1 MGPEV
6 DRGEAEG
13 VRWLAEL
20 TRKSKAGVTAQLAG
34 KEGRGN
40 GVPAAR
46 GLAGLRGQ
54 RRPRLRGTSGTL
66 GLYPEG
72 DRKV

>member
-1 MGPEV
+1 MVSRADTEIEG
-6 DRGEAEG
+6 RGDCSAA
-13 VRWLAEL
+13 W
-20 TRKSKAGVTAQLAG
+20 K
-34 KEGRGN
+34 GRGN